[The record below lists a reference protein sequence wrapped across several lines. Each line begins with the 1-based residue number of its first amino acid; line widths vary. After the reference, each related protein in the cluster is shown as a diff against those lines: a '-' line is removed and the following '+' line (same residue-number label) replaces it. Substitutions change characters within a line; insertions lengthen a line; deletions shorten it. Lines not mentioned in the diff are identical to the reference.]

1 MGERRGGRLILST
14 RARRP
19 RAARARCGGARVRG
33 RNTAGR
39 TLGGR
44 DARGVGG
51 GREGEHVCSSRS
63 SGLTRVRSS
72 RRKNASLECLPP
84 IAPPRA
90 SLWDHEPRTFVFFRL
105 VSIRDYTV
113 QGYGRIDGARLD
125 EHRDE
130 FRRTHGRFISPRV
143 SRSHEVARRPP
154 PPSPRAPH
162 PRARDA
168 SATRLASAATL
179 ATFGLGL
186 AAADPLAAVPT
197 GVAART
203 GGPRLPPPSPLPLA
217 PPSPAP
223 ALPPAPPPST
233 VAVAF
238 SARDDLDYVP
248 LYGLDDRDDVAARDR
263 LVRLGGPRRDGRVGG
278 GAPRRQ
284 PRTRRCSPRR
294 RSASSSA
301 TSARRST
308 DCCPTDFPV
317 RPVRDARLLRG
328 EPLLVAGIPRD
339 TPAALLGRSLADP
352 SPLNPLPPR
361 GARGPPPA
369 RVPYAEQGLVGGFMQ
384 SLTWLFSTLTRTTPV
399 SWTTGSGARP
409 SRVRTVS
416 ETLRRCTYEPKG
428 TWYRE
433 RRSRVNAP
441 LDWPYCEDDLGLV
454 YEYCTDA
461 ERQVGVCDPRVARN
475 RGAFERS
482 RRLEFLRQQASYAR
496 PGEIY
501 R

>member
-1 MGERRGGRLILST
+1 M
-14 RARRP
+14 
-19 RAARARCGGARVRG
+19 
-33 RNTAGR
+33 
-39 TLGGR
+39 
-44 DARGVGG
+44 
-51 GREGEHVCSSRS
+51 
-63 SGLTRVRSS
+63 
-72 RRKNASLECLPP
+72 
-84 IAPPRA
+84 
-90 SLWDHEPRTFVFFRL
+90 
-105 VSIRDYTV
+105 
-113 QGYGRIDGARLD
+113 
-125 EHRDE
+125 
-130 FRRTHGRFISPRV
+130 
-143 SRSHEVARRPP
+143 
-154 PPSPRAPH
+154 
-162 PRARDA
+162 

-186 AAADPLAAVPT
+186 AAADPLAAFRPASF
-197 GVAART
+197 GSPEPEA
-203 GGPRLPPPSPLPLA
+203 PWSLPPPTVTPAS

-248 LYGLDDRDDVAARDR
+248 LYGLDDSDDVARDR
-263 LVRLGGPRRDGRVGG
+263 LYASAVRDATDALEAALLDDNLGPDDVRRDAALRLVLGDLREEIDRLLPP
-278 GAPRRQ
+278 A
-284 PRTRRCSPRR
+284 
-294 RSASSSA
+294 
-301 TSARRST
+301 
-308 DCCPTDFPV
+308 DFPV

-328 EPLLVAGIPRD
+328 EPLLVAGNPRD

-352 SPLNPLPPR
+352 SPLNPSLLRAAPV
-361 GARGPPPA
+361 APA

-384 SLTWLFSTLTRTTPV
+384 SLTWLFSTPHADNPRFVDDWLRCSTLP
-399 SWTTGSGARP
+399 RP
-409 SRVRTVS
+409 CTVS